1 MQAESYC
8 PYLRSLGLLLVKG
21 PGGIAIWNDYSLFK
35 RTSVL
40 YGSSLKLARVSSSVN
55 EAVFFY
61 GPVFLFL
68 FFFLS
73 LSRRFLSITREERE
87 RKRKSERERP
97 STEDKVQNKIRV
109 LVFYFPNLAATMRGN
124 LNNFSFF
131 HLVSMGNHRKLSEEF
146 FVFYFSYIQSA
157 AEITLKRKQ
166 KKKYQPDFVQKYVF

>member
-61 GPVFLFL
+61 GPVFLFS
-68 FFFLS
+68 FFSFFKS
-73 LSRRFLSITREERE
+73 AFSFHNKRRERE
-87 RKRKSERERP
+87 RERERP
-97 STEDKVQNKIRV
+97 STEDKMQNKIK
-109 LVFYFPNLAATMRGN
+109 LGCWYFIFLILQPPWGETWTTFHFSISFRWETTRKFQRNVSICIWTTFNLQ
-124 LNNFSFF
+124 L
-131 HLVSMGNHRKLSEEF
+131 KL
-146 FVFYFSYIQSA
+146 I
-157 AEITLKRKQ
+157 
-166 KKKYQPDFVQKYVF
+166 